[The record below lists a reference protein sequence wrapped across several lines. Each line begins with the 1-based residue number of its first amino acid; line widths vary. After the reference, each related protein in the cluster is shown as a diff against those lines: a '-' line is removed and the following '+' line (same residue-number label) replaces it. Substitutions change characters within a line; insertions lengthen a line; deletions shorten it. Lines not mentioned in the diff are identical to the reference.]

1 MPLLDTTYMYQ
12 SGLAAYCRTGSL
24 PAIPGINAYNVIQ
37 YRRLVYNV
45 VDDMLQ
51 NAYPLTHALLSVEE
65 WEQVV
70 NEFFIH
76 HPCQSPQVWY
86 MPKEFYQYL
95 SDTKHPLLKKYP
107 FLADLLWFEW
117 VEVELFMM
125 EDKTARAGN
134 SGDVLFSKLVLN
146 PEHQLLLFNY
156 PVHEKSAKYIT
167 RGDKG
172 NYYVIAHRN
181 TEGEVNFTSIAPAL
195 ARMIEYLSSAP
206 LSITD
211 LFDMFRQE
219 YDLPLTEDDQKIII
233 QFFTNAYQQ
242 QLIIGFPVF

>member
-1 MPLLDTTYMYQ
+1 MPLLDTTYAYQ

-24 PAIPGINAYNVIQ
+24 PAIPGINANNIIQ

-45 VDDMLQ
+45 VADMLQ
-51 NAYPLTHALLSVEE
+51 NAYPLTYALLSSEE
-65 WEQVV
+65 WGNVV
-70 NEFFIH
+70 NEFFIN

-86 MPKEFYQYL
+86 MPKEFHQYL
-95 SDTKHPLLKKYP
+95 SDARHPLLKKYP

-146 PEHQLLLFNY
+146 PEHQLLLFTY
-156 PVHEKSAKYIT
+156 PVHEKNAKYIT
-167 RGDKG
+167 PADKG
-172 NYYVIAHRN
+172 SYYVIAHRN
-181 TEGEVNFTSIAPAL
+181 KEGEIIFTSIAPAL
-195 ARMIEYLSSAP
+195 ARMIEYLSAAP
-206 LSITD
+206 LSITN
-211 LFDMFRQE
+211 LFNMFQQE
-219 YDLPLTEDDQKIII
+219 YQLSLTEGDQKAII

-242 QLIIGFPVF
+242 QLIIGFLIF

>member
-12 SGLAAYCRTGSL
+12 SGLAAYCRTGNL
-24 PAIPGINAYNVIQ
+24 PAIPGINADNVIQ

-51 NAYPLTHALLSVEE
+51 NAYPLTYALLSAEE
-65 WEQVV
+65 WEHVV
-70 NEFFIH
+70 NEFFIN

-125 EDKTARAGN
+125 KDKTVHAGN

-146 PEHQLLLFNY
+146 PEYQLLLFSY

-167 RGDKG
+167 PDDKG
-172 NYYVIAHRN
+172 SYYVIAHRN
-181 TEGEVNFTSIAPAL
+181 KEGEVIFTSIAPAL
-195 ARMIEYLSSAP
+195 VRMIEYLSVTP

-211 LFDMFRQE
+211 LFSMFQQE
-219 YDLPLTEDDQKIII
+219 HQVSLTEVDQKAII

-242 QLIIGFPVF
+242 QLIIGFPIF